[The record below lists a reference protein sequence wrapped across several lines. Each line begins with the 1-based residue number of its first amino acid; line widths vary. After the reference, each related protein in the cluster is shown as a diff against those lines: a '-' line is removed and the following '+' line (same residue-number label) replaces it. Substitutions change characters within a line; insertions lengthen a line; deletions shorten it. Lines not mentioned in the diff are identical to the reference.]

1 MHNIFKWMIVY
12 QKCYISIELTFLK
25 GLMLIKQVYQDIAIF
40 VTIGIY
46 KIKALRFSQKS
57 AIDVMIY

>member
-1 MHNIFKWMIVY
+1 MIVY

-25 GLMLIKQVYQDIAIF
+25 GLMLIKQVYQEIAIF

-46 KIKALRFSQKS
+46 KIKALRSSQKS